1 MRLGLCCKFLEEPI
15 RFRASTA
22 TALLRME
29 RSAALEKVSHLCMEN
44 AEALLRALMFC
55 HNNGIGA
62 FRINSQILPVKTHP
76 QAGYKVSELP
86 DNRAIKKRFRACGAF
101 ARKNDIRTLFHPD
114 QFVVLSSADRAL
126 VSRSVNDLKYQAEV
140 AEWVGADVINIHG
153 GGAYGDKAAALARVE
168 ANVARLPRKVRERLT
183 FENDDRVYTPSDLLP
198 LCGRT
203 GVPMVYD
210 VHHHRCL
217 PDGLSEAEA
226 TTRALA
232 TWDREPVFHISSPR
246 EGWHGPRPS
255 RHHDFIDPRDLPRE
269 WVGLDVTVE
278 VEAKSKEVAVRRL
291 AEQTVKTS
299 SRVG

>member
-15 RFRASTA
+15 RFRTTTA

-29 RSAALEKVSHLCMEN
+29 RRAALEKVSHLCMEN

-55 HNNGIGA
+55 HDNGIGA

-76 QAGYKVSELP
+76 QVGYKVGELP
-86 DNRAIKKRFRACGAF
+86 NNRSIRKRFRACGAF
-101 ARKNDIRTLFHPD
+101 ARANNIRTLFHPD
-114 QFVVLSSADRAL
+114 QFIVLSSADRAL

-168 ANVARLPRKVRERLT
+168 ANVARLPRAVRERLT

-198 LCGRT
+198 LCERT

-210 VHHHRCL
+210 VHHHRC
-217 PDGLSEAEA
+217 
-226 TTRALA
+226 
-232 TWDREPVFHISSPR
+232 
-246 EGWHGPRPS
+246 
-255 RHHDFIDPRDLPRE
+255 
-269 WVGLDVTVE
+269 
-278 VEAKSKEVAVRRL
+278 KRL
-291 AEQTVKTS
+291 RWSV
-299 SRVG
+299 V

>member
-1 MRLGLCCKFLEEPI
+1 
-15 RFRASTA
+15 
-22 TALLRME
+22 ME
-29 RSAALEKVSHLCMEN
+29 RRAALEKVSHLCMEN

-55 HNNGIGA
+55 HDNGIGA

-76 QAGYKVSELP
+76 QVGYKVGELP
-86 DNRAIKKRFRACGAF
+86 NNRSIRKRFRACGAF
-101 ARKNDIRTLFHPD
+101 AREKNIRTLFHPD
-114 QFVVLSSADRAL
+114 QFIVLSSADRAL

-153 GGAYGDKAAALARVE
+153 GGGYGDKAAALARVE
-168 ANVARLPRKVRERLT
+168 ANVARLPREVRKRLT
-183 FENDDRVYTPSDLLP
+183 FENDDRVYTPADLLP
-198 LCGRT
+198 LCEHA

-226 TTRALA
+226 MTRALA
-232 TWDREPVFHISSPR
+232 TWDREPVFHISSPK
-246 EGWHGPRPS
+246 EGWDGPRPS

-291 AEQTVKTS
+291 AEQTGKAS
-299 SRVG
+299 SPVG